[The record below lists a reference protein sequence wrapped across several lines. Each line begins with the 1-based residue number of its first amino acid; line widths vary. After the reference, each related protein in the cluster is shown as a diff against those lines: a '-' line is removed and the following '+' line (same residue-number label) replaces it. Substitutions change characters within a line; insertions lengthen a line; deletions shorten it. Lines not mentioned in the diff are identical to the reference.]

1 MYSVFLISTP
11 AQTPLAL
18 RPNGCTLIRKESRE
32 VFFLWSGILGGR
44 GAGGGSLYQY
54 SIAVNFP
61 KEGLPMEA

>member
-18 RPNGCTLIRKESRE
+18 RPNGCTLIREESRE

-44 GAGGGSLYQY
+44 GGRGREFVPVLRT
-54 SIAVNFP
+54 V
-61 KEGLPMEA
+61 LL